1 MIRRDME
8 KSFLLFTQDDHA
20 RLSGEL
26 ARHYGNRFFA
36 KAEPLEETIRAVA
49 RHDCGWPL
57 HDQMPTLNKD
67 GLPLDVFETPLDVA
81 IGVWQGGG
89 GEGGDEA
96 VYTQL
101 LLGLPVLGLFGLA
114 GAAEHGLGGQ

>member
-1 MIRRDME
+1 MIRREMGS
-8 KSFLLFTQDDHA
+8 SFLLFTQDDHA

-89 GEGGDEA
+89 GKEGGETGCEEL
-96 VYTQL
+96 V
-101 LLGLPVLGLFGLA
+101 
-114 GAAEHGLGGQ
+114 GGM